1 MHIILSIPTI
11 IILAVLAALSFFFS
25 ASETSLI
32 ALSKIRARHLANEGR
47 KGAHSIIRL
56 TTKLDKMVTAILI
69 GNNFVNIAISSL
81 ATVFFVAVFEPNWGV
96 VISTFCVTL
105 FILVFCE
112 IIPKTLA
119 IRYSE
124 KVALITAPLL
134 EIFIK
139 SFSSLVNYF
148 SAASNFILRV
158 FGLHPEKRSP
168 LISEEELKLMIE
180 VGKEEGVLSDE
191 ERKMLHRI
199 FEFGD
204 TRVSDVMVPKDKIV
218 AIDKAADADTLL
230 DILVERGHAR
240 IPVYDGAIDNIIG
253 VIYARDLLYIWR
265 NKGLIVVADL
275 IRPVYCIPAHKQVSD
290 LLAEF
295 QLKHIQ
301 IAAVVDES
309 RKAIGLV
316 TLEDLLEEIVGEI
329 EEKVDR

>member
-11 IILAVLAALSFFFS
+11 IILAVLAVLSFFFS

-32 ALSKIRARHLANEGR
+32 ALSKIRARHLASEGK
-47 KGAHSIIRL
+47 KGAQSIVRL
-56 TTKLDKMVTAILI
+56 TTQLDKMVTAILI
-69 GNNFVNIAISSL
+69 GNNFVNITISSL
-81 ATVFFVAVFEPNWGV
+81 ATVIFVAVFGPNWGV
-96 VISTFCVTL
+96 IIATVCVTL
-105 FILVFCE
+105 FVLVFCE
-112 IIPKTLA
+112 ITPKTLA

-124 KVALITAPLL
+124 KVALITAPFL

-139 SFSSLVNYF
+139 SFNSLVNFF
-148 SAASNFILRV
+148 SATSNLILKM

-168 LISEEELKLMIE
+168 LISEEELRLMIE

-218 AIDKAADADTLL
+218 AIDKTADADTLL
-230 DILVERGHAR
+230 DILVEQGHAR
-240 IPVYDGAIDNIIG
+240 IPVHDGSIDNIIG
-253 VIYARDLLYIWR
+253 IIYARDLLYIWR
-265 NKGLIVVADL
+265 NKGLVVVADL
-275 IRPVYCIPAHKQVSD
+275 IHPVYYVPAHKQVSD

-309 RKAIGLV
+309 SKTIGLV